1 MTGIEGWPIPDRDGQ
16 ACAACGTTRVD
27 GHCPGC
33 RQAARDALAAIDA
46 AAAASPREV
55 GADPY
60 SRLRNGV
67 VGVFRDG
74 VPAEIAAKL
83 YALLDATE
91 GGDA

>member
-1 MTGIEGWPIPDRDGQ
+1 MNGTTIPQAADRDGQ
-16 ACAACGTTRVD
+16 PCSACGTTRVD

-46 AAAASPREV
+46 AAAAPREV

-60 SRLRNGV
+60 SRLRDGV
-67 VGVFRDG
+67 VGVIRDG

-83 YALLDATE
+83 YALLDATG